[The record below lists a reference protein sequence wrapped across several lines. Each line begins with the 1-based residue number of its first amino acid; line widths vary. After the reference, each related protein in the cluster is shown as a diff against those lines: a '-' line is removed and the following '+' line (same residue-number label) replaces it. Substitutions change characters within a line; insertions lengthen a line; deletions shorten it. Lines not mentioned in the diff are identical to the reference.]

1 MTTRTAGTAEA
12 DGTGDDW
19 RGWREA
25 TADALYGPTGFYRGP
40 EGPAGHFRTSVH
52 ASPLFAGAVARL
64 LCRVDEA
71 LGRPSSLAFVDMAA
85 GRGELVTGVLAALPA
100 DVAAR
105 TRAYAVEVAG
115 RPDGLDRR
123 IEWLAEPP
131 CGVTGLLFANE
142 WLDNVPVD
150 VAEVDADGVARRVLV
165 RGDGTERLGE
175 PVSGADAEWLA
186 RWWPLPGEEG
196 LRAEIGL
203 PRDSAWAS
211 AVATLERGL
220 AVAADYAHTR
230 DTRPPFGTLTG
241 FREGRETAPVPDG
254 SCDITSH
261 VALDACATAGDAG
274 RIGGGAGTEGD
285 AGTGGGVQGGAGGT
299 GDGVQGGAG
308 TGSGA
313 GNTASRPGDTACGPG
328 DAGRGEPHGRDT
340 GATGRDTDG
349 TTPHPGA
356 TAAGPDA
363 TGTGTTHAGR
373 DTDGTAPHS
382 GDTAAAPDATGCR
395 TAPTERESSGT
406 TPHPG
411 ATAVGPDATGTG
423 ATHAGRDTDG
433 TAHHSGDTAAAP
445 GATGCRTTPT
455 ERQNSGT
462 TPHPGATAAGPD
474 ATGPGATHAG
484 RDTGATGR
492 GAAEPGRGAGGV
504 GCAPA
509 CTPPGARL
517 LPQRDALRA
526 LGVTGTRPPLAL
538 ASTDPAAYVRALAS
552 ASEAA
557 ELTAAGGL
565 GDFLWLLQPVGPDA
579 ARLLVD
585 VPDDEE
591 Q

>member
-1 MTTRTAGTAEA
+1 MTARTAGTAEA
-12 DGTGDDW
+12 YGAGEDW

-25 TADALYGPTGFYRGP
+25 TADALYGPAGFYRGS

-71 LGRPSSLAFVDMAA
+71 LGRPASLAFVDMAA

-131 CGVTGLLFANE
+131 RGVTGLLFANE

-175 PVSGADAEWLA
+175 PVGGADAEWLA
-186 RWWPLPGEEG
+186 RWWPLAGEEG

-211 AVATLERGL
+211 AVSTLERGL

-241 FREGRETAPVPDG
+241 FQEGRETAPVPDG

-261 VALDACATAGDAG
+261 VALDACATAGYAG
-274 RIGGGAGTEGD
+274 SGAG
-285 AGTGGGVQGGAGGT
+285 A
-299 GDGVQGGAG
+299 

-313 GNTASRPGDTACGPG
+313 GNSGSGSHPGDMPSGAGGTGSRTAPQERERSGTAAHPGDTA
-328 DAGRGEPHGRDT
+328 A
-340 GATGRDTDG
+340 
-349 TTPHPGA
+349 
-356 TAAGPDA
+356 
-363 TGTGTTHAGR
+363 
-373 DTDGTAPHS
+373 
-382 GDTAAAPDATGCR
+382 
-395 TAPTERESSGT
+395 
-406 TPHPG
+406 
-411 ATAVGPDATGTG
+411 GTG
-423 ATHAGRDTDG
+423 ATAR
-433 TAHHSGDTAAAP
+433 A
-445 GATGCRTTPT
+445 
-455 ERQNSGT
+455 
-462 TPHPGATAAGPD
+462 
-474 ATGPGATHAG
+474 
-484 RDTGATGR
+484 
-492 GAAEPGRGAGGV
+492 AAEPQRASGGM

-565 GDFLWLLQPVGPDA
+565 GDFVWLLQPVGPVAA